1 MFLNIFI
8 QFVAYVIRTI
18 TTLSGGAMRRL
29 LQLRIEEE
37 LDSKIEDVRVRESKD
52 AGYQITR
59 AEAVKRILSA
69 GIKVKL
75 HAQTV

>member
-1 MFLNIFI
+1 
-8 QFVAYVIRTI
+8 
-18 TTLSGGAMRRL
+18 MRRL

-75 HAQTV
+75 HAQPV